1 LGLRNT
7 IWFYS
12 TALDVIAIDQVT
24 KALAR
29 LHLVPGKP
37 VPVIRGFFDLKLDFN
52 TGAAF
57 GVLPNWA
64 PLFIL
69 VGLVA
74 IYAIVRLKRTGT
86 GSLCLSIGL
95 GMLLGG
101 AIGNLI
107 DRVLFSSRGVTDFL
121 DLHIKSGQSLLSW
134 PTFNF
139 ADAGIVI
146 GAILVVIH
154 VYVIEKR
161 RPEPG
166 DEQVPDDENHEQQT
180 QA

>member
-1 LGLRNT
+1 MGLRNT

-37 VPVIRGFFDLKLDFN
+37 VPIIRGFFDLKLDFN

-57 GVLPNWA
+57 GMLPNWA

-74 IYAIVRLKRTGT
+74 VYAIVRLRRTGT

-101 AIGNLI
+101 AVGNLI

-121 DLHIKSGQSLLSW
+121 EFHIKSGQSLLAW

-139 ADAGIVI
+139 ADAAIVI

-161 RPEPG
+161 RSATDGEQESH
-166 DEQVPDDENHEQQT
+166 DEHET
-180 QA
+180 QD

>member
-1 LGLRNT
+1 MGPRNT

-12 TALDVIAIDQVT
+12 TALAAIVLDQLT

-29 LHLVPGKP
+29 LYLAPERP
-37 VPVIRGFFDLKLDFN
+37 VRVIRGVFDLRLVFN

-57 GVLPNWA
+57 GMFPNWA

-69 VGLVA
+69 AGLVA
-74 IYAIVRLKRTGT
+74 IYAIVRLRRSGA

-107 DRVLFSSRGVTDFL
+107 DRILFASRGVTDFL
-121 DLHIKSGQSLLSW
+121 EFHIKSGQAILAW

-139 ADAGIVI
+139 ADAAIVI

-154 VYVIEKR
+154 VYIIDR
-161 RPEPG
+161 RRSET
-166 DEQVPDDENHEQQT
+166 DEEHEDEGNS
-180 QA
+180 

>member
-1 LGLRNT
+1 MSLRNT

-12 TALDVIAIDQVT
+12 TALCVVAVDQIT

-29 LHLVPGKP
+29 LYLAHERIITLIPG
-37 VPVIRGFFDLKLDFN
+37 VFDLRLTFN
-52 TGAAF
+52 KGAAF
-57 GVLPNWA
+57 GMLPNWA

-74 IYAIVRLKRTGT
+74 IYAIVRLRRTGMN
-86 GSLCLSIGL
+86 SLCLSIGL
-95 GMLLGG
+95 ASLMGG

-121 DLHIKSGQSLLSW
+121 DIHIKSDGSLLSW
-134 PTFNF
+134 PTFNV

-146 GAILVVIH
+146 GAILVVIY
-154 VYVIEKR
+154 VYIIEKR
-161 RPEPG
+161 RQEDG
-166 DEQVPDDENHEQQT
+166 
-180 QA
+180 